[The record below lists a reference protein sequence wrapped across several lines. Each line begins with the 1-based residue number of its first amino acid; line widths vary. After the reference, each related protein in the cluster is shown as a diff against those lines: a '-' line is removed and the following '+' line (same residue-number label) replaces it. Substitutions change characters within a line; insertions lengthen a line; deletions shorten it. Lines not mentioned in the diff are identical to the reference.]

1 MKIDTASLGN
11 SIFVASLWM
20 GGMDPVGNLK
30 LAAKTYSIELDSMET
45 TSIFNP
51 SQSSEALNNVVVFP
65 NPFLST
71 TED

>member
-1 MKIDTASLGN
+1 LDS
-11 SIFVASLWM
+11 
-20 GGMDPVGNLK
+20 VGNIK
-30 LAAKTYSIELDSMET
+30 LAAKTYSIELDSMKT

-51 SQSSEALNNVVVFP
+51 SQSSEALNNVVVFS